1 MPMTSK
7 QMISYLESNG
17 FVEVRQNG
25 SHKFFVNFET
35 GKRTTVPYHNKD
47 LGKGLEQK
55 ILKDAGLK

>member
-17 FVEVRQNG
+17 FKKVRQKG
-25 SHKFFVNFET
+25 SHIILEHN
-35 GKRTTVPYHNKD
+35 GTTVVVPYHNKD